1 MEHGQD
7 GRLYGSVTTKDI
19 AEKLEKELG
28 VSVDK
33 RKITLDEPIKTH
45 GTYTA
50 EVKLYAEISGKVHI
64 KVTEN

>member
-1 MEHGQD
+1 MIRAVIGIRCPAMVSAC
-7 GRLYGSVTTKDI
+7 GYT
-19 AEKLEKELG
+19 LG
-28 VSVDK
+28 NY
-33 RKITLDEPIKTH
+33 EPIKSH